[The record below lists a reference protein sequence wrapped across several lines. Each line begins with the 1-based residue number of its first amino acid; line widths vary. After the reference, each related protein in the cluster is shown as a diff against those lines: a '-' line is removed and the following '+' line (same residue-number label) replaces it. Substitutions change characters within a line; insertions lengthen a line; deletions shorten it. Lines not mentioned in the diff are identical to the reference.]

1 MDDIG
6 ALARERLWGRARLDA
21 DYTAR
26 ACVSAAEFERII
38 GLYAERSQDAEALAG
53 NHLGLRFDA
62 RSDERMDIFATVPGQ
77 LRPVVLFIHGG
88 YWRALS
94 RHHSAF
100 MAPMLA
106 EFGIATAV
114 PDYTLAPDASLT
126 EITRQMRAALAH
138 LWHNGPALGIDR
150 TRIVVAGSSAGG
162 HLAAAL
168 VMPGWQTDFA
178 LPARAVWAALP
189 VSGLFELAPLA
200 ASHIQDWMRFTDA
213 EIAALSPLR
222 HLPAPRVPMVVA
234 LAGTET
240 AGFERQSTAY
250 AQAVGAAQLRIEGR
264 NHFDVIL
271 DLCSAQTA
279 LSGALLRLCGVVGR

>member
-1 MDDIG
+1 MDDIR
-6 ALARERLWGRARLDA
+6 ALAHERLWDRARLDA

-26 ACVSAAEFERII
+26 TCVSAAEFERII
-38 GLYAERSQDAEALAG
+38 GLYAERSKAALALAG
-53 NHLGLRFDA
+53 NHLALRFDDL
-62 RSDERMDIFATVPGQ
+62 SDERMDVFATVPGQ

-94 RHHSAF
+94 RQHSAF

-114 PDYTLAPDASLT
+114 PDYTLAPAASLT
-126 EITRQMRAALAH
+126 EITRQMRAAVAW
-138 LWHNGPALGIDR
+138 LWQNGPALGIDR
-150 TRIVVAGSSAGG
+150 SRIVVAGSSAGG

-168 VMPGWQTDFA
+168 VMPGWQAGFG
-178 LPARAVWAALP
+178 LPERAIRAALP

-200 ASHIQDWMRFTDA
+200 SSHIQDWMRFTDA
-213 EIAALSPLR
+213 ELAALSPLR

-240 AGFERQSTAY
+240 AGFERQSAAY
-250 AQAVGAAQLRIEGR
+250 AQATGADLLRIEGR

-271 DLCSAQTA
+271 DLCSAQNA
-279 LSGALLRLCGVVGR
+279 LSGALLRLCGIR